1 MKLLHPFFY
10 KLKTTTLII
19 IPNKK
24 EMKKIIEKNKT
35 INDHLLLQKNECQSH
50 REQYVL
56 HKGQIL
62 ELTVERRN
70 LLTSITVNA
79 KEHEQNIILAT
90 NNGRK
95 ESENIRRN

>member
-1 MKLLHPFFY
+1 M
-10 KLKTTTLII
+10 
-19 IPNKK
+19 
-24 EMKKIIEKNKT
+24 
-35 INDHLLLQKNECQSH
+35 
-50 REQYVL
+50 L

-70 LLTSITVNA
+70 LLTSITVKA

-95 ESENIRRN
+95 ESEKE